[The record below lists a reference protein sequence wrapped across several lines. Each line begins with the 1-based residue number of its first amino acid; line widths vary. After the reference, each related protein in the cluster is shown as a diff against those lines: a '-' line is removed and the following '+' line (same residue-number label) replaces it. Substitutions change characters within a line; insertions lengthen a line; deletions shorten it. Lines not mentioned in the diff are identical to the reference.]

1 MTERKGPDDWVR
13 AGLKSLKERGVD
25 SVRVEPLAKALGVTK
40 GSFYW
45 HFADRPA
52 LLTAILL
59 EWEAIGT
66 DAIATQV
73 DAKGGG
79 PDIRLRNLM
88 LITAESD
95 GRLDMSVRAWA
106 ATDAAAAAAL
116 ARVDRKRMDYVRDRL
131 CELGLPAQVA
141 ASRARLL
148 YCALI
153 GEFTLRGQI
162 SPEERRAA
170 VIANHAMLTRLG

>member
-1 MTERKGPDDWVR
+1 MSERKGPGDWVR
-13 AGLKSLKERGVD
+13 AGLKSLKEGGIG

-52 LLTAILL
+52 LLAAMLL

-88 LITAESD
+88 LITSESD

-106 ATDAAAAAAL
+106 ATDAAAAEAL

-141 ASRARLL
+141 ASRARLI
-148 YCALI
+148 YAALI
-153 GEFTLRGQI
+153 GEFTMRGQV